1 MPASAPVPETGAQ
14 TFEVERFAW
23 TAPDRLE
30 LEGRWTGV
38 RGVRF
43 VRPTLVLVAGEEH
56 RRALPRLDHKPWP
69 AEDGVL
75 WLAAFPWDGAPLD
88 ADAGELS
95 VAPGIVVPVPA
106 PDLPPGT
113 PRRAG
118 ARPAAAAPT
127 PQASRPR
134 SASGE
139 QGLVQRAAATEKAQQ
154 ELATQRQAREALELE
169 HASLVRERDEAV
181 RARDRAVKE

>member
-43 VRPTLVLVAGEEH
+43 VRPTLVLVAGEVH
-56 RRALPRLDHKPWP
+56 RRSLALLEHKPWP

-75 WLAAFPWDGAPLD
+75 WLAAFPWDGEPLD

-95 VAPGIVVPVPA
+95 VAPGIVVPVRP
-106 PDLPPGT
+106 PDLP
-113 PRRAG
+113 AG
-118 ARPAAAAPT
+118 ARKRASDRAAAEAAQP
-127 PQASRPR
+127 SRPR
-134 SASGE
+134 GAAVE
-139 QGLVQRAAATEKAQQ
+139 QGLVQRAAATEKAQE
-154 ELATQRQAREALELE
+154 ELATQRRAREALEVE
-169 HASLVRERDEAV
+169 HAGLVRERDEAV
-181 RARDRAVKE
+181 RARDRAVK